1 VITIRLAY
9 NGDYPG
15 HPCAWVN
22 GRPVCDH
29 KEEAFLLRMFGVEG
43 QGLRGL
49 FDKLGA
55 RRVGDGAEHEAIEF
69 QLEVKR

>member
-1 VITIRLAY
+1 MITIRLAY

-15 HPCAWVN
+15 YPCAWVN

-29 KEEAFLLRMFGVEG
+29 KEEAFLLRMFGAES
-43 QGLRGL
+43 LKAL
-49 FDKLGA
+49 FEKLGD
-55 RRVGDGAEHEAIEF
+55 RRVGDGAEHEPIEF